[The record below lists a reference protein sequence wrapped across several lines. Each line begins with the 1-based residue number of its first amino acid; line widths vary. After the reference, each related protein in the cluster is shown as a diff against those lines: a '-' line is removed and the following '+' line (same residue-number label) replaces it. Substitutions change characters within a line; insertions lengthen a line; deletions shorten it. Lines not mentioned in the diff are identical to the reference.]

1 MRFKSL
7 SVCRISE
14 IEGQQEIDRADLEQM
29 LKDLIPDWS
38 PAHLQEDIELMP
50 ILQIQQ
56 VTLDTASGE

>member
-1 MRFKSL
+1 MRLKSL

-29 LKDLIPDWS
+29 LKELIPDWS
-38 PAHLQEDIELMP
+38 PTHLQEEIDLMP

-56 VTLDTASGE
+56 VTLDTASRE